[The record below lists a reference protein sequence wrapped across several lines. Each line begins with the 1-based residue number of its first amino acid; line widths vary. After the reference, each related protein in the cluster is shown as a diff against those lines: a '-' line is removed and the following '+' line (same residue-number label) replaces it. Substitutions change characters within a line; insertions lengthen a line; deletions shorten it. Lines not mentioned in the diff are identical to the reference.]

1 MSKARVEF
9 ECIEIAGRPLDW
21 SIEMKTEMKQVIGA
35 LVLFAAIMA
44 ITAAKDDLAKGLR
57 RGGWFSPVSHRL

>member
-1 MSKARVEF
+1 
-9 ECIEIAGRPLDW
+9 
-21 SIEMKTEMKQVIGA
+21 MKTEMKQVIGA
-35 LVLFAAIMA
+35 LVLFAAIVA